1 MKLLKWATKLAIYI
15 AFSAATFATSQ
26 ATDNP
31 SALETHMYHWL
42 RGSAEWRTD
51 NPGYN
56 PAAVQN
62 SGATTKEFAVTWKFG
77 PNKQHLVG
85 EISAIS
91 VDGHSII
98 VASMYAFY
106 NPSRKLVRQVVIS
119 RSGTYSVDET
129 PVRATR
135 TPFGEPEIGIAVEYK
150 ADGTIQ
156 TLKHENTF
164 FENGIQHSDVYE
176 KKPDDTWEL
185 QRRWIWKLLQK

>member
-1 MKLLKWATKLAIYI
+1 MKLLKWASKLTIYI
-15 AFSAATFATSQ
+15 TLSAVAFATSH
-26 ATDNP
+26 ATDGQ

-51 NPGYN
+51 NPGYD
-56 PAAVQN
+56 PATTSK
-62 SGATTKEFAVTWKFG
+62 SGATIKEFAVRWKFG

-85 EISAIS
+85 EISTIS
-91 VDGHSII
+91 TDGHSLI

-106 NPSRKLVRQVVIS
+106 DPVRKLVRQVVIS

-135 TPFGEPEIGIAVEYK
+135 TPFGQPEIGIAVEHK

-164 FENGIQHSDVYE
+164 FENGTQHSDVYE
-176 KKPDDTWEL
+176 KNPNGTWKF
-185 QRRWIWKLLQK
+185 QRRWIWKLLQ